1 MDFFKAI
8 SIEDGR
14 REIELRLKNYGISS
28 EEVHILE
35 SRGRTLSEDIVSREN
50 IPGFNRSTVDG
61 YAIDSRDSHG
71 ASSTIPSM
79 ATLVEKVEMGQT
91 PSREIYRG
99 QTSYV
104 PTGGMLPEG
113 ADSVVMIENAENLDE
128 ENIMIYKAVSK
139 GQNVILKGDDIEEG
153 EVVLP
158 KGKRLTSHDIGVLAA
173 QGISKVKVQ
182 RKLKIAIISTGDE
195 VVDIDGPFE
204 TGKIRDINGYVLAS
218 RVEELGGEVERRT
231 IVKDDFELLKR
242 ELEDSLKKADLAIIS
257 GGSSVGAK
265 DYTHDVINSFGGEG
279 VFIHGVAVKPGK
291 PTIVGMA
298 GEKMVFGLPGHP
310 SSSILLFNIFV
321 KEAMSYINGSIE
333 KEKSA
338 YCVMDSNFPSSSGKR
353 TYQMVSVYEEQ
364 GELHAAPVFGKSG
377 MITLLS
383 KSDGYIEI
391 ESHEEGVYR
400 GEKRK
405 VKYF

>member
-1 MDFFKAI
+1 MDFFKAV
-8 SIEDGR
+8 SIEDGQSAM
-14 REIELRLKNYGISS
+14 ESRLKGYVLDS
-28 EEVHILE
+28 EEVGIAE
-35 SRGRTLSEDIVSREN
+35 CNGRILSEDIVSREN

-61 YAIDSRDSHG
+61 YAVDSKDTYG

-79 ATLVEKVEMGQT
+79 LTLVEKVDMGTT
-91 PSREIYRG
+91 PSRDISRG

-104 PTGGMLPEG
+104 PTGGMIPEG
-113 ADSVVMIENAENLDE
+113 SDSVVMIENAENMDQ
-128 ENIMIYKAVSK
+128 ENIMVYKAVSK
-139 GQNVILKGDDIEEG
+139 GQNVVLKGDDIREG

-173 QGISKVKVQ
+173 QGISKVKVN
-182 RKLKIAIISTGDE
+182 RKLRISIISTGDE
-195 VVDIDGPFE
+195 IVDIDEIFG
-204 TGKIRDINGYVLAS
+204 TGKIRDINGYVLSS
-218 RVEELGGEVERRT
+218 RVEELGGEVERKV

-242 ELEDSLKKADLAIIS
+242 ELEDSLANSDMAIIS
-257 GGSSVGAK
+257 GGSSVGMK

-321 KEAMSYINGSIE
+321 KEAMKHINGTIE

-353 TYQMVSVYEEQ
+353 TYQMVSVYEEN
-364 GELHAAPVFGKSG
+364 GELHATPVFGKSG

-391 ESHEEGVYR
+391 EPHEEGVYS
-400 GEKRK
+400 GDKRK